1 MTQLLTLYTPS
12 ILANGADL
20 TFHCWPCDRAHTFAS
35 ADVERLVYTL
45 AAEVAELQTSAPISP
60 AMASLP
66 CLAELLDRA
75 TTGDHFQFVDLTVD
89 RREGDPDPVE
99 AESADA

>member
-1 MTQLLTLYTPS
+1 MTQLLTLYAPS

-45 AAEVAELQTSAPISP
+45 AAEIAELQTSGALP
-60 AMASLP
+60 AGGANLP

-75 TTGDHFQFVDLTVD
+75 TTGDHFQFVDLTID
-89 RREGDPDPVE
+89 RRAGDPDPVE